1 MSGGNAAGQ
10 GGAAGRGEAGREPTR
25 HDSDASEEAR
35 REPVGREP
43 ERRGQGR
50 EHARR
55 NSDTR
60 DTERRHPERRDPEPQ
75 NPKRPDPDERAT
87 DERATDERNGRQQ
100 FIDALGDVL
109 ASWNLPRSTGRV
121 YGALLLRAEPVT
133 FDDLRA
139 ELQLSAGAV
148 STGVRELVS
157 WGLARTI
164 PQAGSRR
171 LFVEA
176 AGGFEQ
182 LLAASHERTRAFIRV
197 LDAGAALI
205 DGPRAGERLA
215 DVTALFEGYVDAGE
229 RMLRARARTA
239 KGSR

>member
-1 MSGGNAAGQ
+1 MSD
-10 GGAAGRGEAGREPTR
+10 GGAAGRGGAASRGGAAGRE
-25 HDSDASEEAR
+25 A
-35 REPVGREP
+35 GREP

-55 NSDTR
+55 NSEAR

-75 NPKRPDPDERAT
+75 NAKRPDLDERDPDERAA
-87 DERATDERNGRQQ
+87 DERPQ

-171 LFVEA
+171 LLVEA

-197 LDAGAALI
+197 LDAGAALV

-229 RMLRARARTA
+229 RMLRARARA
-239 KGSR
+239 ARGSR

>member
-1 MSGGNAAGQ
+1 
-10 GGAAGRGEAGREPTR
+10 
-25 HDSDASEEAR
+25 
-35 REPVGREP
+35 
-43 ERRGQGR
+43 
-50 EHARR
+50 
-55 NSDTR
+55 
-60 DTERRHPERRDPEPQ
+60 
-75 NPKRPDPDERAT
+75 
-87 DERATDERNGRQQ
+87 
-100 FIDALGDVL
+100 
-109 ASWNLPRSTGRV
+109 V
-121 YGALLLRAEPVT
+121 YGALLLHAEPVT

-171 LFVEA
+171 LLVEA

-197 LDAGAALI
+197 LDAGAALV

-229 RMLRARARTA
+229 RMLRARARA
-239 KGSR
+239 ARGSR

>member
-1 MSGGNAAGQ
+1 MSGGGAASRS
-10 GGAAGRGEAGREPTR
+10 GAAGRGGAGRETAR
-25 HDSDASEEAR
+25 HDSDA
-35 REPVGREP
+35 
-43 ERRGQGR
+43 
-50 EHARR
+50 
-55 NSDTR
+55 R
-60 DTERRHPERRDPEPQ
+60 DPQRLGTEWRDPEPR

-87 DERATDERNGRQQ
+87 DERQQ

-121 YGALLLRAEPVT
+121 YGALLLHAEPVT

-171 LFVEA
+171 LLVEA

-197 LDAGAALI
+197 LDAGAALV
-205 DGPRAGERLA
+205 DGPRASERLA

-229 RMLRARARTA
+229 RMLRARARAA

>member
-55 NSDTR
+55 SADAR

-75 NPKRPDPDERAT
+75 NPKRPDPNERAADER
-87 DERATDERNGRQQ
+87 DERQQ

-121 YGALLLRAEPVT
+121 YGALLLHAEPVT

-197 LDAGAALI
+197 LDAGAALV
-205 DGPRAGERLA
+205 DGPRASERLA

-229 RMLRARARTA
+229 RMLRARARAA

>member
-1 MSGGNAAGQ
+1 MSGGGAVSQ
-10 GGAAGRGEAGREPTR
+10 GGAESRGGATGRRDPERREAGR
-25 HDSDASEEAR
+25 DSDA
-35 REPVGREP
+35 REGAP
-43 ERRGQGR
+43 
-50 EHARR
+50 
-55 NSDTR
+55 R
-60 DTERRHPERRDPEPQ
+60 DTERRSEQREVERDPERREVAG
-75 NPKRPDPDERAT
+75 RDPDERDA
-87 DERATDERNGRQQ
+87 DERDERQQ

-121 YGALLLRAEPVT
+121 YGALLLHAEPVT
-133 FDDLRA
+133 FDHLRA

-171 LFVEA
+171 LLVEA

-182 LLAASHERTRAFIRV
+182 LLAASHERTRTFIRV
-197 LDAGAALI
+197 LDAGAALV

-229 RMLRARARTA
+229 RMLRARARA
-239 KGSR
+239 ARGSR